1 MEVID
6 IFKEILKFKSI
17 TPNDDGALNF
27 ITMYLGEFELQS
39 IEKEGVKN
47 IFLSK
52 KFGDGVHLCFA
63 GHVDVVPP
71 GLNWENPPFEPVESG
86 GRITARGTQ
95 DMKSALAAM
104 ICALKDVRNFNGILS
119 LLITSDEEGE
129 AKYGTKL
136 MLDNL
141 SKQNS
146 LPDFAI
152 VGEPTCENFMGDT
165 IKIARRGSINGI
177 LRIKGVQGH
186 VAYPQKCVNP
196 VHQLASKF
204 CDFAGKNLDNG
215 NEFFEPS
222 KIVITDIRGG
232 MEVCNVTPCD
242 VKVMFNVRNSDLT
255 SENDVRKY
263 IENLFKDFEILLELK
278 TSSLPFCTDKNSKII
293 ENLSK
298 SVEKICQIKPKLS
311 SSGGTS
317 DARFFAQFGV
327 KVAEFGV
334 KNDQIHAVNESV
346 SVDEVIRL
354 YSVYR
359 DLIEN
364 FGGKFDA

>member
-17 TPNDDGALNF
+17 TPNDDGALNY
-27 ITMYLGEFELQS
+27 ITMFLNEFDLKFV
-39 IEKEGVKN
+39 EKDGVKN
-47 IFLSK
+47 IFLIK
-52 KFGDGVHLCFA
+52 KFGKGPHLCFA
-63 GHVDVVPP
+63 GHIDVVLP
-71 GLNWENPPFEPVESG
+71 GQNWESNPFLPIENG
-86 GRITARGTQ
+86 GRIVARGAQ
-95 DMKSALAAM
+95 DMKSAIAAM
-104 ICALKDVRNFNGILS
+104 MCALKDVKNFNGILS
-119 LLITSDEEGE
+119 LLITSDEEGD

-136 MLDNL
+136 MLENL
-141 SKQNS
+141 SNENL

-152 VGEPTCENFMGDT
+152 IGEPTCENLMGDT

-186 VAYPQKCVNP
+186 VAYPQKCTNP
-196 VHQLASKF
+196 VHQLATKF
-204 CDFAGKNLDNG
+204 SEFAGKNLDNG
-215 NEFFEPS
+215 SELFEPS

-232 MEVCNVTPCD
+232 IEVCNVTPND
-242 VKVMFNVRNSDLT
+242 VKIMFNVRNSDLT
-255 SENDVRKY
+255 NENDVREY
-263 IENLFKDFEILLELK
+263 VQNLFKDFEISLELK
-278 TSSLPFCTDKNSKII
+278 TSSAPFYTDKNSKIV

-298 SVEKICQIKPKLS
+298 SVEKICKIKPNLS

-317 DARFFAQFGV
+317 DAKFFAQYGV

-346 SVDEVIRL
+346 SIDEVIRL

-359 DLIEN
+359 DLIES
-364 FGGKFDA
+364 FGGSF